1 MTNLICALA
10 LVSILAAGCGPAAD
24 GIPSAQAQAQPPA
37 STVFYPEISE
47 TAGDG
52 QVYEYH

>member
-1 MTNLICALA
+1 MTKLICALA
-10 LVSILAAGCGPAAD
+10 LLSTLAAGCGPAAD
-24 GIPSAQAQAQPPA
+24 SIPSAQAQPPVSA
-37 STVFYPEISE
+37 VFYPEISE

>member
-1 MTNLICALA
+1 MCALA
-10 LVSILAAGCGPAAD
+10 LVSILTAGCGPAAE
-24 GIPSAQAQAQPPA
+24 GISSAQAQPPV